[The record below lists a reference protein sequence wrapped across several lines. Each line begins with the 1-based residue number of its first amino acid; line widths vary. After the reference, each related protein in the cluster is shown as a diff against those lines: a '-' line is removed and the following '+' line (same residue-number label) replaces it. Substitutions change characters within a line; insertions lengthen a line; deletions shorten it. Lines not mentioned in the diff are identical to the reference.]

1 MPNVKFSTLY
11 STAPASPLNQS
22 DIFAVTQ
29 AATSKGATVSQLW
42 PASPVGNANYTIQNT
57 DVLVYTSVAFTGPH
71 TWNLPSAA
79 AYGAG
84 RVLRIADTL
93 GTLTGVNSLTIQ
105 RAGTDT
111 IAVGLTNY
119 VLAQA
124 GQSLL
129 LVTDGVSHWSI
140 VAVGISA
147 IGNSFQA
154 ITFSAA
160 GNVNSTQG
168 ALSTQITTVT
178 VNAGSGAYVGTISL
192 PHTNI
197 AAGDANF
204 FYLNFAASRNPIIQI
219 FDNNTAGTLLF
230 EWDGDGTQTN
240 IAADFF
246 YSGSAW
252 SQRDAHFI

>member
-168 ALSTQITTVT
+168 AL
-178 VNAGSGAYVGTISL
+178 GTISL